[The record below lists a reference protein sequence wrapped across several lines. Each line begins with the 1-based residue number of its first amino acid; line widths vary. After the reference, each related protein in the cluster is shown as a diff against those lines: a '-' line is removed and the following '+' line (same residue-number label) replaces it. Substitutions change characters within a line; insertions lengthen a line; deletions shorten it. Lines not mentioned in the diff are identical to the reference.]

1 MSPMTSGA
9 HDGARGTGAVVTAGI
24 AIVILGCVAIALGL
38 VGVPAS
44 GWLFT
49 GGLLAV
55 GLGAVLTRFGG
66 SADWWPGMTT
76 KGF

>member
-1 MSPMTSGA
+1 MTSDDA
-9 HDGARGTGAVVTAGI
+9 GARGTGAVVGAGV
-24 AIVILGCVAIALGL
+24 AIVILGCLAIALAL

-44 GWLFT
+44 GWLFA
-49 GGLLAV
+49 GGLLAA

-66 SADWWPGMTT
+66 SAHWWPGMTT